1 MQMNNNIYSVVD
13 IGGTKILM
21 LLIDSEGKVLFRG
34 KRATPKPTPPEALVD
49 TIKSLLSDAGKE
61 SENISDLK
69 PAGLGICIA
78 GFIEAEKGVVHQSPN
93 LDWVEP
99 VYFKE
104 IIESAFSCPV
114 IIENDANAAVLGEVY
129 YGAAKGHN
137 NVIYVTISTGIGG
150 GLFLNGRLYRGSA
163 GFAGEVGHI
172 KAYGTGRIC
181 KCGGDD
187 CLEIWASGSSI
198 ARSAKSLWND
208 NEVEGGP
215 ITTEWVFKQA
225 DQGNELAAAI
235 INDAAVKTGRGLAN
249 LVTLLNPS
257 CLVLGG
263 GVIANRPDY
272 LEIVTKQMIREAI
285 RPSVEIS
292 IVEIVTAM
300 LEPEAGIW
308 GMYALLSGQAVR

>member
-1 MQMNNNIYSVVD
+1 MMKNNIYCLVD

-21 LLIDSEGKVLFRG
+21 LLIDSEGRVLFR
-34 KRATPKPTPPEALVD
+34 KKKATPKPTPPEALVD
-49 TIKSLLSDAGKE
+49 TIRSLLSDARKE
-61 SENISDLK
+61 NRNISDLK
-69 PAGLGICIA
+69 PAGLGTCIA

-93 LDWVEP
+93 LNWVEP

-104 IIESAFSCPV
+104 ILESEFACPV
-114 IIENDANAAVLGEVY
+114 VIENDANAAVLGEVY

-163 GFAGEVGHI
+163 GFAGEIGHI
-172 KAYGTGRIC
+172 KAFGSGRRC

-198 ARSAKSLWND
+198 ASSAKLLWDD
-208 NEVEGGP
+208 NEEEDGP

-235 INDAAVKTGRGLAN
+235 INDAVVKTGRGLSN
-249 LVTLLNPS
+249 LITLLNPS
-257 CLVLGG
+257 CIVIGG

-272 LEIVTKQMIREAI
+272 LALVKKQMRKEAI

-292 IVEIVTAM
+292 SVDVVIAI
-300 LEPEAGIW
+300 LEPESGIW
-308 GMYALLSGQAVR
+308 GMYALLMGRR